1 MQTLATTAAFSVP
14 AVAPAIARDLHLPGA
29 LIGFF
34 PALVYGVGI
43 ISSLYS
49 PSFIL
54 RFGAVRVIQAV
65 MAAVCVMLGVC
76 ALGTAGSIAAGA

>member
-14 AVAPAIARDLHLPGA
+14 AVAPAIARDLGLPGA
-29 LIGFF
+29 LVGFF

-43 ISSLYS
+43 LSSLFS

-65 MAAVCVMLGVC
+65 MAAVVNCVRVPLPL
-76 ALGTAGSIAAGA
+76 AS